1 MINYISDSWTRIK
14 NHCRT
19 TVNKD
24 FTENKP
30 SSAFKKQLLISEH
43 SPIRLL
49 EIDWSWLNIP
59 YWVSTEWARHKFEKF
74 ISTQRNDRVKDRIDR
89 GEKPQNTPVRYD
101 GYANAQNMIDAW
113 RKRLCFQATPEA
125 RKLAEDL
132 KTEL

>member
-89 GEKPQNTPVRYD
+89 GEKP
-101 GYANAQNMIDAW
+101 
-113 RKRLCFQATPEA
+113 LEFC
-125 RKLAEDL
+125 
-132 KTEL
+132 